1 MLEIIYLA
9 LLVYQYCAERVFV
22 TLVVDL
28 ILSAFIGKG
37 EPLYLTMLFHYDVQG
52 KCKKFVFIDYYWK
65 ASILLLFLLFNLLH

>member
-1 MLEIIYLA
+1 MLFNTVSKVDRTLKSVFNMLEIIYLA

-37 EPLYLTMLFHYDVQG
+37 EPSYLTVLFHYDVQG
-52 KCKKFVFIDYYWK
+52 KCKYLP
-65 ASILLLFLLFNLLH
+65 SH